1 MEFKWAAICCIVVFG
16 GAFAGLAVEKYQVN
30 QCRIASVQAGKTADE
45 ITKIC
50 K

>member
-16 GAFAGLAVEKYQVN
+16 GVIASLSVQQYQVN
-30 QCRIASVQAGKTADE
+30 QCRIVSVQAGKTADE
-45 ITKIC
+45 IAKIC